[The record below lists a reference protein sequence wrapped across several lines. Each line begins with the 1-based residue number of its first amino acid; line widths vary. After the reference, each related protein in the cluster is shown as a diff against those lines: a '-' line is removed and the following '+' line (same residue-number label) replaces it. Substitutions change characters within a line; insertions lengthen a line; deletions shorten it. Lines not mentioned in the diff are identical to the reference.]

1 MALTRKD
8 VEWVAHLSRL
18 DLPDDAL
25 DKMTEQLGAVLS
37 YFEKLNELE
46 TKNVPPM
53 SHPGALKNVFREDE
67 PREPLPR
74 DAALRNSPDKADG
87 IDVSPHN
94 PLPGSKGIIP
104 GSLGTYGGKEWQPK
118 KKTTNKRAF

>member
-18 DLPDDAL
+18 DLTDAAL

-37 YFEKLNELE
+37 YFEKLNELD
-46 TKNVPPM
+46 TDNVSPM

-74 DAALRNSPDKADG
+74 DAALKNAPDQADG
-87 IDVSPHN
+87 CFRVPRVI
-94 PLPGSKGIIP
+94 
-104 GSLGTYGGKEWQPK
+104 E
-118 KKTTNKRAF
+118 